1 MRKPAPK
8 LVKAK
13 LHEIDVRYG
22 TARAERTSG
31 CRAVFRVAEIDR
43 LVVARYGREL
53 PDDDA
58 GRDDVR
64 LMVHHLAQI
73 SGDAHRRITTW
84 IAKRAPWMSPL
95 DAGRLTDAALAK
107 PLRWRAEKL
116 GEAFRLTD
124 VERTEL
130 KIRTIAAIDIT
141 PAELAER
148 RKQHDRDRKAAARR
162 AGGAQQRNQYEACSM
177 GHGKPWI
184 TAGVSRSTWYRR
196 QSERVVS

>member
-1 MRKPAPK
+1 MSRPTPQT
-8 LVKAK
+8 VKAK
-13 LHEIDVRYG
+13 HHEIAVRYKRVVSMA
-22 TARAERTSG
+22 TIRA
-31 CRAVFRVAEIDR
+31 AEIDR
-43 LVVARYGREL
+43 LVVARYGHEL
-53 PDDDA
+53 PDDDS

-95 DAGRLTDAALAK
+95 EAGRLTEAALAK

-124 VERTEL
+124 AERTRL
-130 KIRTIAAIDIT
+130 KIRTIAPIDVT
-141 PAELAER
+141 PAEIAKR
-148 RKQHDRDRKAAARR
+148 RKQRDRERKAAARR
-162 AGGAQQRNQYEACSM
+162 AAGAQQRKQYEAAAV

-184 TAGVSRSTWYRR
+184 AAGVSRASWYRR